1 MKWVLIMYFLYFGPP
16 IGWKETDKRYYPDH
30 QSCIKAQKVY
40 EASNPFPH
48 RVKVRCELVE
58 TE

>member
-30 QSCIKAQKVY
+30 QSCIKAQKIF
-40 EASNPFPH
+40 EIENPNPT
-48 RVKVRCELVE
+48 RIKVRCKLLKAE
-58 TE
+58 